1 MAAFERVARVNTS
14 ALPSARTTRVRHS
27 GHREYTLGWRGV
39 YSCLSWCHMT
49 FIKMAER
56 STNIVCLFLSVT
68 FSFFQKIFSSV
79 TFRLYFRFKYRLL
92 VGNLKGYVYVAVWKS
107 VKTRKTCTVAAKCR
121 LLFFSNRRA
130 RTCSAFKSKHVCFLR
145 MPITYLAF
153 ERRRPSVLRAHP
165 TRAPESNRS
174 NAAQMFWVGEE
185 IRGCFVKLYNST
197 IISLYQYCT
206 ECTCISEGMPHVLTT
221 RSLNSYW
228 FSIIN
233 SY

>member
-1 MAAFERVARVNTS
+1 MPHRQHGCHNDIRAVTVAAFERVTRVNTS
-14 ALPSARTTRVRHS
+14 TLPSARTARVWHS
-27 GHREYTLGWRGV
+27 GQREYTLGWRGV

-79 TFRLYFRFKYRLL
+79 TFRLYLLFKYRFL
-92 VGNLKGYVYVAVWKS
+92 VGNLKGSVYVPEWKS

-130 RTCSAFKSKHVCFLR
+130 RTSSAFESKHVCFLR

-153 ERRRPSVLRAHP
+153 ERRRPSILRAHP

-174 NAAQMFWVGEE
+174 NAA
-185 IRGCFVKLYNST
+185 
-197 IISLYQYCT
+197 
-206 ECTCISEGMPHVLTT
+206 
-221 RSLNSYW
+221 
-228 FSIIN
+228 
-233 SY
+233 